1 MLSPDEAPRGTVG
14 IPRALNMYE
23 NYPFWHA
30 FFTRLGFSVQLSDQ
44 SSKKTYQAGIES
56 MPSES
61 VCYPAKMSHGHVM
74 NLIDRDVDFIWMPCV
89 RWERKEDPT
98 AGNCYNCPIVM
109 SYPTALALNIDEIR
123 EQNIEFLYPFVPY
136 HDKTELKRRLYQ
148 VLAVDRVADAQAG
161 RGRVR
166 GPKITRSEVDAAVNA
181 AFEADA
187 RFHEDIQ
194 TMGEEALKWVEDH
207 GGHGIVLAGR
217 PYHNDPEINH
227 ALPELI
233 SSFGFAVFTEDSLA
247 HLVKPER
254 PIRVVDQWMYH
265 SRLYAVARFVTM
277 RNDLDLIQRQ
287 EPKNADGVLLSNSIS
302 SSE

>member
-1 MLSPDEAPRGTVG
+1 MPCVPTSPAAWAPTVRPCSPAIAPAPTALDHPSAEDIAHLTVTQKHVRCGRCSNNCQLTVNDFGGGRRFITGNRCEKGAGHKKQKTEAPNLFKKKNELLFNREVLSPDEAPRGTVG

-109 SYPTALALNIDEIR
+109 SYPTAW
-123 EQNIEFLYPFVPY
+123 
-136 HDKTELKRRLYQ
+136 HSTS
-148 VLAVDRVADAQAG
+148 
-161 RGRVR
+161 
-166 GPKITRSEVDAAVNA
+166 TRSA
-181 AFEADA
+181 
-187 RFHEDIQ
+187 
-194 TMGEEALKWVEDH
+194 
-207 GGHGIVLAGR
+207 
-217 PYHNDPEINH
+217 
-227 ALPELI
+227 
-233 SSFGFAVFTEDSLA
+233 
-247 HLVKPER
+247 
-254 PIRVVDQWMYH
+254 
-265 SRLYAVARFVTM
+265 SRT
-277 RNDLDLIQRQ
+277 
-287 EPKNADGVLLSNSIS
+287 S
-302 SSE
+302 SSCTVCALS

>member
-1 MLSPDEAPRGTVG
+1 MG

-136 HDKTELKRRLYQ
+136 HDKTELKRRHV
-148 VLAVDRVADAQAG
+148 VLDDIPGYPEDYFAVEDDLARASALLAKRRVPETRGFEKLVRFLMGKGFSYHIAADAVKA
-161 RGRVR
+161 RL
-166 GPKITRSEVDAAVNA
+166 DA
-181 AFEADA
+181 EC
-187 RFHEDIQ
+187 
-194 TMGEEALKWVEDH
+194 EECAL
-207 GGHGIVLAGR
+207 
-217 PYHNDPEINH
+217 
-227 ALPELI
+227 
-233 SSFGFAVFTEDSLA
+233 
-247 HLVKPER
+247 
-254 PIRVVDQWMYH
+254 
-265 SRLYAVARFVTM
+265 
-277 RNDLDLIQRQ
+277 
-287 EPKNADGVLLSNSIS
+287 
-302 SSE
+302 